1 MSIASRRAKT
11 VTKMVD
17 DLQPILTDG
26 ETVLL
31 ATSGLAEVQ
40 RLGRGTGRPGVVF
53 VTDRRVGIF
62 SKKVGGHDLTDFA
75 FGLLT
80 SVEHKRGFKFGEVT
94 VMAAGSRTR
103 FHMIPKAEVD
113 EMAATIRGRMA
124 LSTVPTAA
132 PSSAADEIAKLVA
145 LRDAGAITDDEFE
158 AHKAALL
165 P

>member
-1 MSIASRRAKT
+1 
-11 VTKMVD
+11 
-17 DLQPILTDG
+17 
-26 ETVLL
+26 
-31 ATSGLAEVQ
+31 
-40 RLGRGTGRPGVVF
+40 
-53 VTDRRVGIF
+53 
-62 SKKVGGHDLTDFA
+62 
-75 FGLLT
+75 
-80 SVEHKRGFKFGEVT
+80 
-94 VMAAGSRTR
+94 
-103 FHMIPKAEVD
+103 MIPKAEVD